1 MTVWINISFES
12 EPVNLKRPEPA
23 TIPQSKFL
31 LLHAGWTV
39 AVSTAWTVAVSNSR
53 AEHFLQAR
61 SKASDHIA
69 RSTQGAGPL
78 CSRRSIRI
86 CSHLPHAAE
95 PALFC
100 LHHLLEHKE
109 LDYLTSVLM
118 QGRRKDFSIL
128 FHCCAGP
135 MTSSPRGA
143 SLASLTPE

>member
-39 AVSTAWTVAVSNSR
+39 AVSTSR
-53 AEHFLQAR
+53 AEHFPQAR

-128 FHCCAGP
+128 FHCCSGP